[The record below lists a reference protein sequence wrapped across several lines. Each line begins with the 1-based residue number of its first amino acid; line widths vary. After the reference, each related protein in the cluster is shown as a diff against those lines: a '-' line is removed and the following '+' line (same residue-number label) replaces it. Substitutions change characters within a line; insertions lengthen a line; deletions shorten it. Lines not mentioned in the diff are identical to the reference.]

1 MYALS
6 VCEKNKKS
14 GSTDQYEGLKISTT
28 NKMTDKITD
37 SFSCR
42 LFYTVPHFSTRGSA
56 VHRDQGA
63 QLLGFDVE
71 PRVVE
76 EDDADGA
83 GH

>member
-1 MYALS
+1 
-6 VCEKNKKS
+6 
-14 GSTDQYEGLKISTT
+14 
-28 NKMTDKITD
+28 MTDKG
-37 SFSCR
+37 
-42 LFYTVPHFSTRGSA
+42 LFYTVPHFSTRGST

-76 EDDADGA
+76 EEDADGA